1 MSNPFDDA
9 VAKSKTLPTQPTDI
23 QLQLYGL
30 YKQAS
35 EGDVEGARPGML
47 DVKARAKWDAW
58 NKCKGMEEDYATE
71 KYIELVD
78 KLAGK

>member
-1 MSNPFDDA
+1 MTFDEA
-9 VAKSKTLPTQPTDI
+9 VAKSKSLPTQPTDV

-35 EGDVEGARPGML
+35 DGDVTGSRPGML

-58 NKCKGMEEDYATE
+58 SKHKGMEEDYAAD
-71 KYIELVD
+71 KYVELVE